1 VLRSVIDEA
10 LWGFGWWWGVVPA
23 LVRYYFDPIAGFES
37 CGGVSFCLV
46 GIMESLQD
54 IFF

>member
-1 VLRSVIDEA
+1 VGVWLVMV
-10 LWGFGWWWGVVPA
+10 VVPA
-23 LVRYYFDPIAGFES
+23 FASFFDSIAGFES

-46 GIMESLQD
+46 GIFESLQD